1 MFFFG
6 KQGSVRFHNNI
17 PGLSTDNLQ
26 ATCSQTAKHI
36 SRASFIHCHIL
47 AAKVLVI
54 SIYIFYPLIRALIIV
69 VIEVVIILFYLYVL
83 IVLIHPAIFK
93 PCFQCT
99 IEISIS
105 SSKAGNGNQPV
116 RIFSYCIDRGTGE
129 TNARRIGIFAKSCKI
144 STRNSR
150 YHSSFVIM
158 PAGQIE
164 ILAGTQHVVELHCL
178 GNVSVFNI
186 YFYFFVTNVS

>member
-1 MFFFG
+1 MICA
-6 KQGSVRFHNNI
+6 N
-17 PGLSTDNLQ
+17 
-26 ATCSQTAKHI
+26 
-36 SRASFIHCHIL
+36 
-47 AAKVLVI
+47 
-54 SIYIFYPLIRALIIV
+54 
-69 VIEVVIILFYLYVL
+69 
-83 IVLIHPAIFK
+83 IFK

-129 TNARRIGIFAKSCKI
+129 TNARRIGIFAESCKI

-164 ILAGTQHVVELHCL
+164 ILAGMQHVVELHCL